1 MTSDALPLLSIRG
14 VGKTYAQPVLAE
26 IDLQLFGGEVL
37 ALTGENGAGKSTLSK
52 IVGGL
57 ERPGAGSL
65 ELLGRPY
72 APASRRE
79 AEALG
84 VRMVMQ
90 ELNLLPTLSVAE
102 NLFLHD
108 LPRRAGWIDRR
119 RLRAAAREAMAQVGL
134 EAIDPDTLVGDL
146 GIGHQQMVEIARNLI
161 GDCRLLILDEP
172 TAMLTAREVDML
184 FEQVERLRERG
195 VAIVYIS
202 HRLEELARISQ
213 RIAVLRDGR
222 LVCVEPIE
230 RYDADQLVTL
240 MVGRELGE
248 RFDLGPRQIG
258 APLLRVERL
267 SRRGKVHEVSFE
279 VRAGE
284 IFGISGLIGSGRTEL
299 LRLIYGADR
308 ADGGQVLL
316 GDPPQRL
323 SLRSPADSVRQG
335 VALITEDR
343 KGEGLLLD
351 QSISANLALGN
362 LPALAR
368 HGVIDRRREEALA
381 RRQVEA
387 LRVRC
392 ADTAQAVGELS
403 GGNQQKVVIGRWLE
417 RDCQV
422 LLFDEPT
429 RGIDVGA
436 KFDIYALLAELTRR
450 GKGAGGGVQRPARAD
465 ADLRSHRRAL
475 GGTYG
480 GHLRARRLDPGRA
493 AGGGLRRLQETRRAA
508 GDVVNTQRKEPEMS
522 DPTSSATAA
531 AAPTL
536 RRGNYF
542 GLGTYLGLAGA
553 LLAMIALFSALS
565 SHFLSYGTFLAI
577 ANQIP
582 DLVVLAVGMTFI
594 LIVGGID
601 LSVGSVLALA
611 ASAVSLA
618 TLGWGWG
625 VLPAAMLG
633 MACATLAGCVTG
645 SITVAWRIPS
655 FIVSLGV
662 LEMARG
668 LAYQMT
674 DSRTAYIGDA
684 YAWLSN
690 PLAFGIS
697 PAFVI
702 ALLVMFAAQAVLT
715 RTVFGRYLIGIG
727 TNEEAVRLAGVN
739 PKPYKIAVFAL
750 MGLLAGL
757 AALFQISRLE
767 AADPNAGV
775 GLELQVIAAVVIGGT
790 SLMGGRGS
798 VVSTFFGVLII
809 SVLAAG
815 LAQIGASEP
824 TKRIITGAVIVVAVV
839 LDTYRSHRA
848 RRQG

>member
-1 MTSDALPLLSIRG
+1 MSSDALPLLSIRG

-57 ERPGAGSL
+57 ERPGAASL

-248 RFDLGPRQIG
+248 RFDLGPRQTG

-450 GKGAGGGVQRPARAD
+450 GKALVVVSS
-465 ADLRSHRRAL
+465 DLRELMLICDRIGVLSA
-475 GGTYG
+475 
-480 GHLRARRLDPGRA
+480 GRMVDTFERDA
-493 AGGGLRRLQETRRAA
+493 W
-508 GDVVNTQRKEPEMS
+508 TQ
-522 DPTSSATAA
+522 D
-531 AAPTL
+531 
-536 RRGNYF
+536 
-542 GLGTYLGLAGA
+542 A
-553 LLAMIALFSALS
+553 LLAAAFAGYKKRDAL
-565 SHFLSYGTFLAI
+565 
-577 ANQIP
+577 
-582 DLVVLAVGMTFI
+582 
-594 LIVGGID
+594 
-601 LSVGSVLALA
+601 
-611 ASAVSLA
+611 LA
-618 TLGWGWG
+618 T
-625 VLPAAMLG
+625 
-633 MACATLAGCVTG
+633 
-645 SITVAWRIPS
+645 S
-655 FIVSLGV
+655 
-662 LEMARG
+662 
-668 LAYQMT
+668 
-674 DSRTAYIGDA
+674 
-684 YAWLSN
+684 
-690 PLAFGIS
+690 
-697 PAFVI
+697 
-702 ALLVMFAAQAVLT
+702 
-715 RTVFGRYLIGIG
+715 
-727 TNEEAVRLAGVN
+727 
-739 PKPYKIAVFAL
+739 
-750 MGLLAGL
+750 
-757 AALFQISRLE
+757 
-767 AADPNAGV
+767 
-775 GLELQVIAAVVIGGT
+775 
-790 SLMGGRGS
+790 
-798 VVSTFFGVLII
+798 
-809 SVLAAG
+809 
-815 LAQIGASEP
+815 
-824 TKRIITGAVIVVAVV
+824 
-839 LDTYRSHRA
+839 
-848 RRQG
+848 

>member
-1 MTSDALPLLSIRG
+1 MSSDALPLLSIRG

-72 APASRRE
+72 APGSRRE

-248 RFDLGPRQIG
+248 RFDLGPRQTG

-368 HGVIDRRREEALA
+368 HGVIDRRREDALA

-450 GKGAGGGVQRPARAD
+450 GKALVVVSS
-465 ADLRSHRRAL
+465 DLRELMLICDRIGVLSA
-475 GGTYG
+475 
-480 GHLRARRLDPGRA
+480 GRMVDTFERDA
-493 AGGGLRRLQETRRAA
+493 W
-508 GDVVNTQRKEPEMS
+508 TQ
-522 DPTSSATAA
+522 D
-531 AAPTL
+531 
-536 RRGNYF
+536 
-542 GLGTYLGLAGA
+542 A
-553 LLAMIALFSALS
+553 LLAAAFAGYKKRDAL
-565 SHFLSYGTFLAI
+565 
-577 ANQIP
+577 
-582 DLVVLAVGMTFI
+582 
-594 LIVGGID
+594 
-601 LSVGSVLALA
+601 
-611 ASAVSLA
+611 LA
-618 TLGWGWG
+618 T
-625 VLPAAMLG
+625 
-633 MACATLAGCVTG
+633 
-645 SITVAWRIPS
+645 S
-655 FIVSLGV
+655 
-662 LEMARG
+662 
-668 LAYQMT
+668 
-674 DSRTAYIGDA
+674 
-684 YAWLSN
+684 
-690 PLAFGIS
+690 
-697 PAFVI
+697 
-702 ALLVMFAAQAVLT
+702 
-715 RTVFGRYLIGIG
+715 
-727 TNEEAVRLAGVN
+727 
-739 PKPYKIAVFAL
+739 
-750 MGLLAGL
+750 
-757 AALFQISRLE
+757 
-767 AADPNAGV
+767 
-775 GLELQVIAAVVIGGT
+775 
-790 SLMGGRGS
+790 
-798 VVSTFFGVLII
+798 
-809 SVLAAG
+809 
-815 LAQIGASEP
+815 
-824 TKRIITGAVIVVAVV
+824 
-839 LDTYRSHRA
+839 
-848 RRQG
+848 

>member
-1 MTSDALPLLSIRG
+1 MSSDALPLLSIRG

-248 RFDLGPRQIG
+248 RFDLGTRQIG

-335 VALITEDR
+335 VATEDR

-450 GKGAGGGVQRPARAD
+450 GKALVVVSS
-465 ADLRSHRRAL
+465 DLRELMLICDRIGVLSA
-475 GGTYG
+475 
-480 GHLRARRLDPGRA
+480 GRMVDTFERDA
-493 AGGGLRRLQETRRAA
+493 W
-508 GDVVNTQRKEPEMS
+508 TQ
-522 DPTSSATAA
+522 D
-531 AAPTL
+531 
-536 RRGNYF
+536 
-542 GLGTYLGLAGA
+542 A
-553 LLAMIALFSALS
+553 LLAAAFAGYKKRDAL
-565 SHFLSYGTFLAI
+565 
-577 ANQIP
+577 
-582 DLVVLAVGMTFI
+582 
-594 LIVGGID
+594 
-601 LSVGSVLALA
+601 
-611 ASAVSLA
+611 LA
-618 TLGWGWG
+618 T
-625 VLPAAMLG
+625 
-633 MACATLAGCVTG
+633 
-645 SITVAWRIPS
+645 S
-655 FIVSLGV
+655 
-662 LEMARG
+662 
-668 LAYQMT
+668 
-674 DSRTAYIGDA
+674 
-684 YAWLSN
+684 
-690 PLAFGIS
+690 
-697 PAFVI
+697 
-702 ALLVMFAAQAVLT
+702 
-715 RTVFGRYLIGIG
+715 
-727 TNEEAVRLAGVN
+727 
-739 PKPYKIAVFAL
+739 
-750 MGLLAGL
+750 
-757 AALFQISRLE
+757 
-767 AADPNAGV
+767 
-775 GLELQVIAAVVIGGT
+775 
-790 SLMGGRGS
+790 
-798 VVSTFFGVLII
+798 
-809 SVLAAG
+809 
-815 LAQIGASEP
+815 
-824 TKRIITGAVIVVAVV
+824 
-839 LDTYRSHRA
+839 
-848 RRQG
+848 

>member
-1 MTSDALPLLSIRG
+1 MSSDALPLLSIRG

-37 ALTGENGAGKSTLSK
+37 ALTGENGAGKSALSK

-72 APASRRE
+72 APGSRRE

-248 RFDLGPRQIG
+248 RFDLGPRQTG

-450 GKGAGGGVQRPARAD
+450 GKALVVVSS
-465 ADLRSHRRAL
+465 DLRELMLICDRIGVLSA
-475 GGTYG
+475 
-480 GHLRARRLDPGRA
+480 GRMVDTFERDA
-493 AGGGLRRLQETRRAA
+493 W
-508 GDVVNTQRKEPEMS
+508 TQ
-522 DPTSSATAA
+522 D
-531 AAPTL
+531 
-536 RRGNYF
+536 
-542 GLGTYLGLAGA
+542 A
-553 LLAMIALFSALS
+553 LLAAAFAGYKKRDAL
-565 SHFLSYGTFLAI
+565 
-577 ANQIP
+577 
-582 DLVVLAVGMTFI
+582 
-594 LIVGGID
+594 
-601 LSVGSVLALA
+601 
-611 ASAVSLA
+611 LA
-618 TLGWGWG
+618 T
-625 VLPAAMLG
+625 
-633 MACATLAGCVTG
+633 
-645 SITVAWRIPS
+645 S
-655 FIVSLGV
+655 
-662 LEMARG
+662 
-668 LAYQMT
+668 
-674 DSRTAYIGDA
+674 
-684 YAWLSN
+684 
-690 PLAFGIS
+690 
-697 PAFVI
+697 
-702 ALLVMFAAQAVLT
+702 
-715 RTVFGRYLIGIG
+715 
-727 TNEEAVRLAGVN
+727 
-739 PKPYKIAVFAL
+739 
-750 MGLLAGL
+750 
-757 AALFQISRLE
+757 
-767 AADPNAGV
+767 
-775 GLELQVIAAVVIGGT
+775 
-790 SLMGGRGS
+790 
-798 VVSTFFGVLII
+798 
-809 SVLAAG
+809 
-815 LAQIGASEP
+815 
-824 TKRIITGAVIVVAVV
+824 
-839 LDTYRSHRA
+839 
-848 RRQG
+848 

>member
-1 MTSDALPLLSIRG
+1 MSSDALPLLSICG

-72 APASRRE
+72 APGSRRE

-240 MVGRELGE
+240 MVGRDLGE
-248 RFDLGPRQIG
+248 RFDLGPRQTG

-450 GKGAGGGVQRPARAD
+450 GKALVVVSS
-465 ADLRSHRRAL
+465 DLRELMLICDRIGVLSA
-475 GGTYG
+475 
-480 GHLRARRLDPGRA
+480 GRMVDTFERDA
-493 AGGGLRRLQETRRAA
+493 W
-508 GDVVNTQRKEPEMS
+508 TQ
-522 DPTSSATAA
+522 D
-531 AAPTL
+531 
-536 RRGNYF
+536 
-542 GLGTYLGLAGA
+542 A
-553 LLAMIALFSALS
+553 LLAAAFAGYKKRDAL
-565 SHFLSYGTFLAI
+565 
-577 ANQIP
+577 
-582 DLVVLAVGMTFI
+582 
-594 LIVGGID
+594 
-601 LSVGSVLALA
+601 
-611 ASAVSLA
+611 LA
-618 TLGWGWG
+618 T
-625 VLPAAMLG
+625 
-633 MACATLAGCVTG
+633 
-645 SITVAWRIPS
+645 S
-655 FIVSLGV
+655 
-662 LEMARG
+662 
-668 LAYQMT
+668 
-674 DSRTAYIGDA
+674 
-684 YAWLSN
+684 
-690 PLAFGIS
+690 
-697 PAFVI
+697 
-702 ALLVMFAAQAVLT
+702 
-715 RTVFGRYLIGIG
+715 
-727 TNEEAVRLAGVN
+727 
-739 PKPYKIAVFAL
+739 
-750 MGLLAGL
+750 
-757 AALFQISRLE
+757 
-767 AADPNAGV
+767 
-775 GLELQVIAAVVIGGT
+775 
-790 SLMGGRGS
+790 
-798 VVSTFFGVLII
+798 
-809 SVLAAG
+809 
-815 LAQIGASEP
+815 
-824 TKRIITGAVIVVAVV
+824 
-839 LDTYRSHRA
+839 
-848 RRQG
+848 

>member
-1 MTSDALPLLSIRG
+1 MSSDALPLLSIRG

-72 APASRRE
+72 APASRSE

-248 RFDLGPRQIG
+248 RFDLGPRQTG

-450 GKGAGGGVQRPARAD
+450 GKALVVVSS
-465 ADLRSHRRAL
+465 DLRELMLICDRIGVLSA
-475 GGTYG
+475 
-480 GHLRARRLDPGRA
+480 GRMVDTFERDA
-493 AGGGLRRLQETRRAA
+493 W
-508 GDVVNTQRKEPEMS
+508 TQ
-522 DPTSSATAA
+522 D
-531 AAPTL
+531 
-536 RRGNYF
+536 
-542 GLGTYLGLAGA
+542 A
-553 LLAMIALFSALS
+553 LLAAAFAGYKKRDAL
-565 SHFLSYGTFLAI
+565 
-577 ANQIP
+577 
-582 DLVVLAVGMTFI
+582 
-594 LIVGGID
+594 
-601 LSVGSVLALA
+601 
-611 ASAVSLA
+611 LA
-618 TLGWGWG
+618 T
-625 VLPAAMLG
+625 
-633 MACATLAGCVTG
+633 
-645 SITVAWRIPS
+645 S
-655 FIVSLGV
+655 
-662 LEMARG
+662 
-668 LAYQMT
+668 
-674 DSRTAYIGDA
+674 
-684 YAWLSN
+684 
-690 PLAFGIS
+690 
-697 PAFVI
+697 
-702 ALLVMFAAQAVLT
+702 
-715 RTVFGRYLIGIG
+715 
-727 TNEEAVRLAGVN
+727 
-739 PKPYKIAVFAL
+739 
-750 MGLLAGL
+750 
-757 AALFQISRLE
+757 
-767 AADPNAGV
+767 
-775 GLELQVIAAVVIGGT
+775 
-790 SLMGGRGS
+790 
-798 VVSTFFGVLII
+798 
-809 SVLAAG
+809 
-815 LAQIGASEP
+815 
-824 TKRIITGAVIVVAVV
+824 
-839 LDTYRSHRA
+839 
-848 RRQG
+848 